1 MLEVFQGCFK
11 DMSNIEI
18 FRKKEVDV
26 GIDCSFPKQSLR
38 SSKEANGAGPAFGCR
53 DLYEHSEMVN
63 INTEY
68 MPI

>member
-1 MLEVFQGCFK
+1 MLQGHVLNI
-11 DMSNIEI
+11 SNIEI